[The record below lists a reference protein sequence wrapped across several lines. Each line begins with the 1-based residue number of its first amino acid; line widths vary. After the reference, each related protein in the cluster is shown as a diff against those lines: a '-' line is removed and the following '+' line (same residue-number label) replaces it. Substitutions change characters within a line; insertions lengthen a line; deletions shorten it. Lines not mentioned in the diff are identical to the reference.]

1 MTSRW
6 LIRPRVGVAQ
16 VAFVWI
22 VVCSLK
28 GRRRWG
34 GAALVEKDSKQSLTR
49 PDVFGAVSAKK
60 TKKKGGKSAAT
71 KNMASGGRGY
81 ADVHIGNRA
90 WL

>member
-1 MTSRW
+1 MM
-6 LIRPRVGVAQ
+6 G
-16 VAFVWI
+16 
-22 VVCSLK
+22 
-28 GRRRWG
+28 G

-49 PDVFGAVSAKK
+49 PDVFGAVSAK
-60 TKKKGGKSAAT
+60 KKKGGKSAAT